1 MKKRLLWI
9 LALISMPLLQ
19 TVISIIR
26 LHRDVLDVFS
36 RMLLAINTRLNEA
49 NQELSTFVN
58 VYNLKD

>member
-36 RMLLAINTRLNEA
+36 RMLMAINSRLNEA
-49 NQELSTFVN
+49 NQEISTFVN